1 MRKLMALGLGLG
13 LAFTAWAQS
22 GNEDQEKVAA
32 RLGSSEKVVGSAEEE
47 KLRTAVVNIQKL
59 FRNYHKVDKA
69 EEEINMERA
78 RIQKEHNDV
87 AGRLRSMD
95 QSLRELEVSLQS
107 TNLTGQ
113 NRSSLEREKG
123 VRFHERERIN
133 HERTSDLQAR
143 HTELNRKMVARMDAL
158 LQEIHDLVAVQ
169 AEGLGFDLVFDID
182 GTSTSQV
189 PMLLFARDAMDLTP
203 MILKELN
210 KNAPSRD

>member
-1 MRKLMALGLGLG
+1 MA
-13 LAFTAWAQS
+13 FQAWAQS
-22 GNEDQEKVAA
+22 GNEDQEKAAA
-32 RLGSSEKVVGSAEEE
+32 RQGSSEKVAGSAEEE

-95 QSLRELEVSLQS
+95 QSLRELEISLQS
-107 TNLTGQ
+107 TNLTGR

-133 HERTSDLQAR
+133 HERRSDLQAR

-158 LQEIHDLVAVQ
+158 LKEIQDLVAVQ

-189 PMLLFARDAMDLTP
+189 PMLLFARDAMDITP
-203 MILKELN
+203 MMLKELN
-210 KNAPSRD
+210 KNAPSRG

>member
-1 MRKLMALGLGLG
+1 MALGLGLG
-13 LAFTAWAQS
+13 LAFPAWAQS
-22 GNEDQEKVAA
+22 GNEDQGKVAA

-133 HERTSDLQAR
+133 HERTSDLRAR

-169 AEGLGFDLVFDID
+169 AERLGFDLVFDVD
-182 GTSTSQV
+182 GTSSSQV
-189 PMLLFARDAMDLTP
+189 PMLLFARDAMDITP

-210 KNAPSRD
+210 KNGPSRD

>member
-1 MRKLMALGLGLG
+1 MRRLMALGLGVG
-13 LAFTAWAQS
+13 LAFPDWAQS
-22 GNEDQEKVAA
+22 GNEDQEKVVA
-32 RLGSSEKVVGSAEEE
+32 RQGSSEKVAGSAEEE

-95 QSLRELEVSLQS
+95 QSLRELEISLQS
-107 TNLTGQ
+107 TNLSGR

-133 HERTSDLQAR
+133 HERRSDLQAR

-158 LQEIHDLVAVQ
+158 LKEIHDLVAVQ

-189 PMLLFARDAMDLTP
+189 PMLLFAKDAMDITP
-203 MILKELN
+203 MMLKELN
-210 KNAPSRD
+210 KNAPSRG

>member
-1 MRKLMALGLGLG
+1 MALGLGLG

-133 HERTSDLQAR
+133 HERTSDLRAR

-158 LQEIHDLVAVQ
+158 LQEIHDLVAGQ

>member
-1 MRKLMALGLGLG
+1 MA
-13 LAFTAWAQS
+13 FQAWAQS
-22 GNEDQEKVAA
+22 GNEDQEKAAA
-32 RLGSSEKVVGSAEEE
+32 RQGSSEKVAGSAEEE

-95 QSLRELEVSLQS
+95 QSLRELEISLQS
-107 TNLTGQ
+107 TNLSGR

-133 HERTSDLQAR
+133 HERRSDLQAR

-158 LQEIHDLVAVQ
+158 LKEIHDLVAVQ

-189 PMLLFARDAMDLTP
+189 PMLLFARDAMDITP
-203 MILKELN
+203 MMLKELN
-210 KNAPSRD
+210 KNAPSRG

>member
-1 MRKLMALGLGLG
+1 MALGLGLG
-13 LAFTAWAQS
+13 LAFPAWAQS
-22 GNEDQEKVAA
+22 GNEDQGKVAA

-95 QSLRELEVSLQS
+95 QSLRELEISLQS
-107 TNLTGQ
+107 TNLTGR

-133 HERTSDLQAR
+133 HERRSDLQAR

-158 LQEIHDLVAVQ
+158 LKEIQDLVAVQ

-189 PMLLFARDAMDLTP
+189 PMLLFARDAMDITP

-210 KNAPSRD
+210 KNGPSRD

>member
-1 MRKLMALGLGLG
+1 MALGLGLG
-13 LAFTAWAQS
+13 LAFTAWSQS

-210 KNAPSRD
+210 KNGPSRD

>member
-1 MRKLMALGLGLG
+1 MALGLGVG
-13 LAFTAWAQS
+13 LAFPAWAQS
-22 GNEDQEKVAA
+22 GNEDQEKAAA
-32 RLGSSEKVVGSAEEE
+32 RQGSSEKVAGSAEEE

-95 QSLRELEVSLQS
+95 QSLRELEISLQS
-107 TNLTGQ
+107 TNLTGR

-133 HERTSDLQAR
+133 HERRSDLQAR

-158 LQEIHDLVAVQ
+158 LKEIHDLVAVQ

-189 PMLLFARDAMDLTP
+189 PMLLFARDAVDITP
-203 MILKELN
+203 MMLKELN
-210 KNAPSRD
+210 KNAPSRG

>member
-1 MRKLMALGLGLG
+1 MALGLGVG
-13 LAFTAWAQS
+13 LAFPDWAQS
-22 GNEDQEKVAA
+22 GNEDQEKAAA
-32 RLGSSEKVVGSAEEE
+32 RQGSSEKVAGSAEEE

-95 QSLRELEVSLQS
+95 QSLRELEISLQS
-107 TNLTGQ
+107 TNLTGR

-133 HERTSDLQAR
+133 HERRSDLQAR

-158 LQEIHDLVAVQ
+158 LKEIHDLVAVQ

-189 PMLLFARDAMDLTP
+189 PMLLFARDAMDITP
-203 MILKELN
+203 MMLKELN
-210 KNAPSRD
+210 KNAPSRG

>member
-1 MRKLMALGLGLG
+1 MALGLGLG
-13 LAFTAWAQS
+13 LAFPAWAQS

-78 RIQKEHNDV
+78 RIQKEHNDA

>member
-1 MRKLMALGLGLG
+1 MALGLGLG
-13 LAFTAWAQS
+13 LAFPAWAQS

-69 EEEINMERA
+69 EEEINLERA

-133 HERTSDLQAR
+133 HERTSDLRAR

-169 AEGLGFDLVFDID
+169 AERLGFDLVFDVD
-182 GTSTSQV
+182 GTSSSQV
-189 PMLLFARDAMDLTP
+189 PMLLFARDAMDITP

-210 KNAPSRD
+210 KNGPSRD

>member
-1 MRKLMALGLGLG
+1 MALGLGLG
-13 LAFTAWAQS
+13 LAFPAWAQS

-69 EEEINMERA
+69 EEEINLERA

-133 HERTSDLQAR
+133 HERTSDLRAR

-189 PMLLFARDAMDLTP
+189 PMLLFARDAMDITP

-210 KNAPSRD
+210 KNGPSRD

>member
-1 MRKLMALGLGLG
+1 MALGLGLG
-13 LAFTAWAQS
+13 LAFPAWAQS

-69 EEEINMERA
+69 EEEINLERA

-133 HERTSDLQAR
+133 HERTSDLRAR

-169 AEGLGFDLVFDID
+169 AERLGFDLVFDVD

-189 PMLLFARDAMDLTP
+189 PMLLFARDAMDITP

-210 KNAPSRD
+210 KNGPSRD

>member
-1 MRKLMALGLGLG
+1 MRRLMVLGLGVG
-13 LAFTAWAQS
+13 LMFPVWAQN
-22 GNEDQEKVAA
+22 GNEDREKVPA
-32 RLGSSEKVVGSAEEE
+32 RQGSSEKVVASADEE

-59 FRNYHKVDKA
+59 FRNYAKVDKA
-69 EEEINMERA
+69 QEEINMERA
-78 RIQKEHNDV
+78 RIQKEHNNV

-107 TNLTGQ
+107 ANLTGRD
-113 NRSSLEREKG
+113 RSSLEREKG

-158 LQEIHDLVAVQ
+158 LREIHDLVAAQ
-169 AEGLGFDLVFDID
+169 ADRLGFDLVFDID

-189 PMLLFARDAMDLTP
+189 PMLLFARDAVDITP

-210 KNAPSRD
+210 KNSPSRD

>member
-1 MRKLMALGLGLG
+1 MALGLGVG
-13 LAFTAWAQS
+13 LAFPDWAQS
-22 GNEDQEKVAA
+22 GNEDQEKAAA
-32 RLGSSEKVVGSAEEE
+32 RQGSSEKVAGSSEEE

-95 QSLRELEVSLQS
+95 QSLRELEISLQS
-107 TNLTGQ
+107 TNLSGR

-133 HERTSDLQAR
+133 HERRSDLQAR

-158 LQEIHDLVAVQ
+158 LKEIHDLVAVQ

-189 PMLLFARDAMDLTP
+189 PMLLFAKDAMDITP
-203 MILKELN
+203 MMLKELN
-210 KNAPSRD
+210 KNAPSRG

>member
-1 MRKLMALGLGLG
+1 MRKLLALGLG
-13 LAFTAWAQS
+13 LAFPAWAQS

>member
-1 MRKLMALGLGLG
+1 MALGLGLG

>member
-1 MRKLMALGLGLG
+1 MALGLGLG
-13 LAFTAWAQS
+13 LAFPAWAQS

-158 LQEIHDLVAVQ
+158 LQEIHDLVAGQ
-169 AEGLGFDLVFDID
+169 AERLGFDLVFDID
-182 GTSTSQV
+182 GTSSSQV
-189 PMLLFARDAMDLTP
+189 PMLLFVRDAMDITP

-210 KNAPSRD
+210 KNGPSRD

>member
-1 MRKLMALGLGLG
+1 MRKLLALGLG
-13 LAFTAWAQS
+13 LAFPAWAQS

-69 EEEINMERA
+69 EQEINMERA
-78 RIQKEHNDV
+78 RIQKEHNDM

-210 KNAPSRD
+210 KNGPSRD

>member
-1 MRKLMALGLGLG
+1 MALGLGLG
-13 LAFTAWAQS
+13 LAFPACAQS

-69 EEEINMERA
+69 EEEINLERA

-133 HERTSDLQAR
+133 HERTSDLRAR

-210 KNAPSRD
+210 KNGPSRD

>member
-1 MRKLMALGLGLG
+1 MRRLMALGLGVG
-13 LAFTAWAQS
+13 LAFPDWAQS
-22 GNEDQEKVAA
+22 GNEDQEKAAA
-32 RLGSSEKVVGSAEEE
+32 RQGSSEKVAGSAEEE

-95 QSLRELEVSLQS
+95 QSLRELEISLQS
-107 TNLTGQ
+107 TNLTGR

-133 HERTSDLQAR
+133 HERRSDLQAR

-158 LQEIHDLVAVQ
+158 LKEIQDLVAVQ

-189 PMLLFARDAMDLTP
+189 PMLLFARDAMDITP
-203 MILKELN
+203 MMLKELN
-210 KNAPSRD
+210 KNAPSRG

>member
-1 MRKLMALGLGLG
+1 MALGLGLG
-13 LAFTAWAQS
+13 LAFPAWAQS

-32 RLGSSEKVVGSAEEE
+32 RLGSSEKVVGSVEEE

-158 LQEIHDLVAVQ
+158 LQEIHDLVAGQ
-169 AEGLGFDLVFDID
+169 AERLGFDLVFDID
-182 GTSTSQV
+182 GTSSSQV
-189 PMLLFARDAMDLTP
+189 PMLLFVRDAMDITP

-210 KNAPSRD
+210 KNGPSRD

>member
-1 MRKLMALGLGLG
+1 MALGLGLG
-13 LAFTAWAQS
+13 LAFPAWAQS

-133 HERTSDLQAR
+133 HERTSDLRAR

-210 KNAPSRD
+210 KNGPSRD

>member
-1 MRKLMALGLGLG
+1 MALGLGVG
-13 LAFTAWAQS
+13 LAFPDWAQS
-22 GNEDQEKVAA
+22 GNEDQEKAAA
-32 RLGSSEKVVGSAEEE
+32 RQGSSEKVAGSAEEE

-95 QSLRELEVSLQS
+95 QSLRELEISLQS
-107 TNLTGQ
+107 TNLSGR

-133 HERTSDLQAR
+133 HERRSDLQAR

-158 LQEIHDLVAVQ
+158 LKEIHDLVAVQ

-189 PMLLFARDAMDLTP
+189 PMLLFAKDAMDITP
-203 MILKELN
+203 MMLKELN
-210 KNAPSRD
+210 KNAPSRG

>member
-1 MRKLMALGLGLG
+1 MRRLMALGLGVG
-13 LAFTAWAQS
+13 LAFPAWAQS
-22 GNEDQEKVAA
+22 GNEDQEKVVA
-32 RLGSSEKVVGSAEEE
+32 RQGSSEKVAGSAEEE

-95 QSLRELEVSLQS
+95 QSLRELEISLQS
-107 TNLTGQ
+107 TNLTGR

-133 HERTSDLQAR
+133 HERRSDLQAR

-158 LQEIHDLVAVQ
+158 LKEIHDLVAVQ

-189 PMLLFARDAMDLTP
+189 PMLLFARDAVDITP
-203 MILKELN
+203 MMLKELN
-210 KNAPSRD
+210 KNAPSRG

>member
-1 MRKLMALGLGLG
+1 MALGLGVG
-13 LAFTAWAQS
+13 LAFQAWAQS
-22 GNEDQEKVAA
+22 GNEDQEKAAA
-32 RLGSSEKVVGSAEEE
+32 RQGSSEKVAGSAEEE

-95 QSLRELEVSLQS
+95 QSLRELEISLQS
-107 TNLTGQ
+107 TNLSGR

-133 HERTSDLQAR
+133 HERRSDLQAR

-158 LQEIHDLVAVQ
+158 LKEIHDLVAVQ

-189 PMLLFARDAMDLTP
+189 PMLLFARDAMDITP
-203 MILKELN
+203 MMLKELN
-210 KNAPSRD
+210 KNAPSRG

>member
-1 MRKLMALGLGLG
+1 MA
-13 LAFTAWAQS
+13 FPDWAQS
-22 GNEDQEKVAA
+22 GNEDQEKAAA
-32 RLGSSEKVVGSAEEE
+32 RQGSSEKVAGSAEEE

-95 QSLRELEVSLQS
+95 QSLRELEISLQS
-107 TNLTGQ
+107 TNLSGR
-113 NRSSLEREKG
+113 NRFSLEREKG

-133 HERTSDLQAR
+133 HERRSDLQAR

-158 LQEIHDLVAVQ
+158 LKEIHDLVAVQ

-189 PMLLFARDAMDLTP
+189 PMLLFAKDAMDITP
-203 MILKELN
+203 MMLKELN
-210 KNAPSRD
+210 KNAPSRG

>member
-1 MRKLMALGLGLG
+1 MALGLGLG
-13 LAFTAWAQS
+13 LAFPAWAQS
-22 GNEDQEKVAA
+22 GNEDQEKAAA
-32 RLGSSEKVVGSAEEE
+32 RQGSSEKVAGSAEEE

-95 QSLRELEVSLQS
+95 QSLRELEISLQS
-107 TNLTGQ
+107 TNLTGR

-133 HERTSDLQAR
+133 HERRSDLQAR

-158 LQEIHDLVAVQ
+158 LKEIQDLVAVQ

>member
-13 LAFTAWAQS
+13 LAFPAWAQS

-133 HERTSDLQAR
+133 HERTSDLRAR

-169 AEGLGFDLVFDID
+169 AERLGFDLVFDVD
-182 GTSTSQV
+182 GTSSSQV
-189 PMLLFARDAMDLTP
+189 PMLLFARDAMDITP

-210 KNAPSRD
+210 KNGPSRD

>member
-1 MRKLMALGLGLG
+1 MALGLGVG
-13 LAFTAWAQS
+13 LAFQAWAQR
-22 GNEDQEKVAA
+22 GNEDQEKAAA
-32 RLGSSEKVVGSAEEE
+32 RQGSSEKVAGSAEEE

-95 QSLRELEVSLQS
+95 QSLRELEISLQS
-107 TNLTGQ
+107 TNLTGR

-133 HERTSDLQAR
+133 HERRSDLQAR

-158 LQEIHDLVAVQ
+158 LKEIQDLVAVQ

-189 PMLLFARDAMDLTP
+189 PMLLFARDAMDITP
-203 MILKELN
+203 MMLKELN
-210 KNAPSRD
+210 KNAPSRG

>member
-133 HERTSDLQAR
+133 HERTSDLRAR

-158 LQEIHDLVAVQ
+158 LQEIHDLVAGQ

-182 GTSTSQV
+182 GTSPSQV

-210 KNAPSRD
+210 KNGPSRD

>member
-1 MRKLMALGLGLG
+1 MRKLMALGLGL
-13 LAFTAWAQS
+13 AFPAWAQS

-69 EEEINMERA
+69 EQEINMERA
-78 RIQKEHNDV
+78 RIQKEHNDM

-210 KNAPSRD
+210 KNGPSRD

>member
-1 MRKLMALGLGLG
+1 MALGLGLG

-69 EEEINMERA
+69 EEEINLERA

-133 HERTSDLQAR
+133 HERTSDLRAR

-210 KNAPSRD
+210 KNGPSRD

>member
-1 MRKLMALGLGLG
+1 MALGLGLG
-13 LAFTAWAQS
+13 LAFPAWAQS

-133 HERTSDLQAR
+133 HERTSDLRAR

-169 AEGLGFDLVFDID
+169 AERLGFDLVFDVD

-189 PMLLFARDAMDLTP
+189 PMLLFARDAMDITP

-210 KNAPSRD
+210 KNGPSRD

>member
-13 LAFTAWAQS
+13 LAFPAWAQS

-133 HERTSDLQAR
+133 HERTSDLRAR

-210 KNAPSRD
+210 KNGPSRD

>member
-1 MRKLMALGLGLG
+1 MALGLGLG
-13 LAFTAWAQS
+13 LAFTAWSQS
-22 GNEDQEKVAA
+22 GNEDQEKATA
-32 RLGSSEKVVGSAEEE
+32 RQGSSEKVAGSAEEE

-133 HERTSDLQAR
+133 HERTSDLRAR

-210 KNAPSRD
+210 KNGPSRD

>member
-13 LAFTAWAQS
+13 LAFPAWAQS

-32 RLGSSEKVVGSAEEE
+32 RLGSSEKVVGSVEEE

-158 LQEIHDLVAVQ
+158 LQEIHDLVAGQ
-169 AEGLGFDLVFDID
+169 AERLGFDLVFDID
-182 GTSTSQV
+182 GTSSSQV
-189 PMLLFARDAMDLTP
+189 PMLLFVRDAMDITP

-210 KNAPSRD
+210 KNGPSRD

>member
-1 MRKLMALGLGLG
+1 M
-13 LAFTAWAQS
+13 FPVWAQN
-22 GNEDQEKVAA
+22 GNEDREKVPA
-32 RLGSSEKVVGSAEEE
+32 RQGSSEKVVASADEE

-59 FRNYHKVDKA
+59 FRNYAKVDKA
-69 EEEINMERA
+69 QEEINMERA
-78 RIQKEHNDV
+78 RIQKEHNNV

-133 HERTSDLQAR
+133 HERTSDLRAR

-169 AEGLGFDLVFDID
+169 AERLGFDLVFDVD
-182 GTSTSQV
+182 GTSSSQV
-189 PMLLFARDAMDLTP
+189 PMLLFARDAMDITP

-210 KNAPSRD
+210 KNGPSRD